1 MSTNT
6 NNLWYV
12 IIGALIVLA
21 IFLGINAHVN
31 DSINESFK
39 PANKTIDISD
49 FQKDEIKYECFV
61 FTNFNIDNNILTA
74 DIENKC
80 YNEKTYTMELT
91 VYQDKE
97 NAITTLDLTKT
108 IPGESKIENIVIGSI
123 PGIEEIYNLKIKS
136 I

>member
-31 DSINESFK
+31 DSVNSVFEPSKETIEINNFDK
-39 PANKTIDISD
+39 N
-49 FQKDEIKYECFV
+49 EIKAECFV
-61 FTNFNIDNNILTA
+61 FTNFKTENGVLTA
-74 DIENKC
+74 NIENKC
-80 YNEKTYTMELT
+80 YNDKTYTFEFTIFKNKEESVKLPNLT
-91 VYQDKE
+91 I
-97 NAITTLDLTKT
+97 AIT
-108 IPGESKIENIVIGSI
+108 GENKIENKVLGSI
-123 PGIEEIYNLKIKS
+123 QGIESIYDLKIKS

>member
-31 DSINESFK
+31 DSVNRVFEPSKETIEINNFDK
-39 PANKTIDISD
+39 N
-49 FQKDEIKYECFV
+49 EIKAECFV
-61 FTNFNIDNNILTA
+61 FTNFKTENEVLTA

-80 YNEKTYTMELT
+80 YNEKAYTFKLT
-91 VYQDKE
+91 VFKNKE
-97 NAITTLDLTKT
+97 ESINLSNLT
-108 IPGESKIENIVIGSI
+108 INIAGESKIENKVLGSI
-123 PGIEEIYNLKIKS
+123 QGIESIYDLKIKS